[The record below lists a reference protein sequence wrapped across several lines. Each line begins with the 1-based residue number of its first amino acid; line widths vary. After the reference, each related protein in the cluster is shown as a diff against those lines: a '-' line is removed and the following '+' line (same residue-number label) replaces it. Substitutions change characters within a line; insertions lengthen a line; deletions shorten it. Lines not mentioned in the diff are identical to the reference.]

1 MKEFPERGRQGCS
14 RAVQA
19 DRPQLPI
26 LTGLVPFS
34 HGNCHG
40 VKCPGCTPIPNSHPD
55 AGVHIWKEHP
65 PPQKPWDRGWCQPGT
80 RLSSG
85 WSGVGHPSICP
96 AIHTRPQGG
105 AFPKKMCFSVISPPH
120 SLAMGRWV
128 LSNELLGA
136 SHSCSYKYID
146 LGFFFLFLL
155 NTMHPFSLYIYIYI
169 IFLFFFGCYPL
180 PVDKMRWGRRWEGR
194 GGGQHKN
201 KREAGPTGCRVAL
214 GAGRPAGT
222 WGWHR
227 VVTAFPFNC
236 CSLPLFY

>member
-1 MKEFPERGRQGCS
+1 MTARSETLHHRTTRAEPGTGTELPWGWMGRGIHGEIAQIDIYIYIKTRFLFYIYIYILKEFPERGRQGCS

-80 RLSSG
+80 RLSSS
-85 WSGVGHPSICP
+85 WSGVGCPSICP

-146 LGFFFLFLL
+146 LGFFF
-155 NTMHPFSLYIYIYI
+155 PFSLKHNASIFFIYIYIYY
-169 IFLFFFGCYPL
+169 FSFFFWLLSPPCG
-180 PVDKMRWGRRWEGR
+180 
-194 GGGQHKN
+194 
-201 KREAGPTGCRVAL
+201 
-214 GAGRPAGT
+214 
-222 WGWHR
+222 
-227 VVTAFPFNC
+227 
-236 CSLPLFY
+236 